1 MANSYYYIDGGG
13 NTRTLYI
20 AGTSTTTIVLRGSE
34 YGYGWPETEPT
45 VETTPNR
52 LGHAYRAMAY
62 AVREYGFKFHLIG
75 TNATGLDAL
84 KGTWRGY
91 HNTEFGQGYVKRV
104 TAGGTTRCLDCIPL
118 ATEWEENKGFTVT
131 GDQRYLA
138 AWPWWRSEAVSTA
151 ADAFN
156 GTNAVTVTCT
166 NGGDIPS
173 PVYAVITGVIETP
186 KITASDGTYI
196 EVSKTT
202 ANADDTL
209 IINCRPYGTNRLT
222 VKYYEHGAGAGV
234 FCAVTGNSRP
244 ISHPTGTTNMTLT
257 AASGT
262 ATIDFSWY
270 LYYGSLY

>member
-1 MANSYYYIDGGG
+1 MANSYYYVDGGG

-75 TNATGLDAL
+75 TNAAGLDTL

-91 HNTEFGQGYVKRV
+91 HNTELGQGYVKRI

-118 ATEWEENKGFTVT
+118 ATEWEEDKGYTVT
-131 GDQRYLA
+131 GDQKYLA
-138 AWPWWRSEAVSTA
+138 AWPWWRTETASTANRALEGATPVAVSCA
-151 ADAFN
+151 
-156 GTNAVTVTCT
+156 

-173 PVYAVITGVIETP
+173 PVYAVITGVIATP
-186 KITASDGTYI
+186 KIAASDGTYI
-196 EVSKTT
+196 EVNKTT

-222 VKYYEHGAGAGV
+222 VKYYAHGAGAGV
-234 FCAVTGNSRP
+234 FCGVTSASRP
-244 ISHPTGTTNMTLT
+244 ISHPTGTTNLTLT

-262 ATIDFSWY
+262 ATIAFSWY